1 MAYNFGWRTLYNLPW
16 RASAS
21 SHQVQCSSL
30 TFDTLVRN
38 NKYLFLETCRKS
50 NNVWLHALIQSDCL
64 YLSLFFERYNCILL
78 CDWVLGHCSVCSFE
92 DIVLFGVILFSCI
105 VMRTS
110 AFLLCAINCLACV
123 DCLRHGVGSLCL
135 QPCSEVAVRLT
146 SLMLFHSPYVPA
158 RGLVVS
164 ASVSVLV
171 GREFDRL
178 LPRPCKLVLQPSYQT
193 HGVRKSCRELTQN
206 DNKKNK
212 WTETWNCRNSVV
224 ALQDHCSYQAPTT
237 NHHIKQTIHCM
248 SLDRSL
254 RTRRTSLIKPS
265 IGHINLLNLFLL

>member
-1 MAYNFGWRTLYNLPW
+1 MAYGNLDYLFFNIRGIHQLSYIPYF
-16 RASAS
+16 SAT
-21 SHQVQCSSL
+21 SSL
-30 TFDTLVRN
+30 YFFFTSYFH
-38 NKYLFLETCRKS
+38 ET
-50 NNVWLHALIQSDCL
+50 
-64 YLSLFFERYNCILL
+64 
-78 CDWVLGHCSVCSFE
+78 G
-92 DIVLFGVILFSCI
+92 VLFGVILFSCI
-105 VMRTS
+105 VTRAST
-110 AFLLCAINCLACV
+110 FLFRAVNCLACV
-123 DCLRHGVGSLCL
+123 DCLQRGVGSTRL

-212 WTETWNCRNSVV
+212 
-224 ALQDHCSYQAPTT
+224 
-237 NHHIKQTIHCM
+237 
-248 SLDRSL
+248 
-254 RTRRTSLIKPS
+254 
-265 IGHINLLNLFLL
+265 